1 MSNEPPGIQPAPA
14 SETSTTLGRPSRIA
28 FCLAGLCCV
37 GFGIVDLLQELQG
50 HPSLRTE
57 SFLKPAGPL
66 LTWLVLLYGV
76 VLIIRAS
83 RPGTRRSM
91 PALVIAGV
99 VAITLVAAVTVGRT
113 PRIPDEVIVQQG
125 SYPDLCPGVTIGE
138 MLARGHDR
146 VEWISYF
153 NKYGYRSVQAACFDE
168 GDDPT
173 SVLVWNIDDDQR
185 FVIQFAMQDG
195 TPVDPYG
202 LVAELCRGA
211 DAAPETPTER

>member
-1 MSNEPPGIQPAPA
+1 M
-14 SETSTTLGRPSRIA
+14 
-28 FCLAGLCCV
+28 
-37 GFGIVDLLQELQG
+37 
-50 HPSLRTE
+50 
-57 SFLKPAGPL
+57 
-66 LTWLVLLYGV
+66 VLLYGV
-76 VLIIRAS
+76 VLIIRAT
-83 RPGTRRSM
+83 RRGTRRSM
-91 PALVIAGV
+91 PALVIAGA
-99 VAITLVAAVTVGRT
+99 VATTLVAAVTVGRT
-113 PRIPDEVIVQQG
+113 PRIPDEFIVQQG

-138 MLARGHDR
+138 MLARSHDR
-146 VEWISYF
+146 VAWISYF

-202 LVAELCRGA
+202 LVAELCRST